1 MVQPRPGLG
10 YAMVA
15 VAATLF
21 AINGTVSKVIL
32 GSGISSGQLTE
43 VRCAGALVGL
53 ALLALVT
60 RPASLRIRIGDLPL
74 LVALGVGLAVVQWS
88 YFFAIHRLD
97 IGIALL
103 LQYVAPILVALWAR
117 FVFHEP
123 VRRRIWA
130 ALALSLAGL
139 TLIVEIW
146 HGGRLSGPGVAACVL
161 AAISYAAY
169 VLTAERGVR
178 RRHPIAL
185 SAWGFFFATIFWSLL
200 APWWNFPGRRIH
212 HDVSLLGNL
221 ASSHVPLWGL
231 MLWMVVLGG
240 IVPFGLIVSALRHIS
255 ATRAGITAMV
265 EPVVAI
271 IVAWAWLGES
281 LEPVQLSGAALTLL
295 GIGLAQTAREK
306 DAQSEA
312 DVPLL
317 GDAGPEQ
324 RLQTAANAD

>member
-1 MVQPRPGLG
+1 MVQPRRPGLG

-21 AINGTVSKVIL
+21 AVNGTVSKVIL
-32 GSGISSGQLTE
+32 GSGISSGQLTA
-43 VRCAGALVGL
+43 VRCAGAFIGL
-53 ALLALVT
+53 TLIAVAMHS
-60 RPASLRIRIGDLPL
+60 RSLRVRSGDLRL
-74 LVALGVGLAVVQWS
+74 LIALGIAVVQWS

-103 LQYVAPILVALWAR
+103 IQYVAPILVALWAR

-146 HGGRLSGPGVAACVL
+146 HGGRLSGPGVAAAVL
-161 AAISYAAY
+161 AAISYATY

-178 RRHPIAL
+178 RRDPVSL
-185 SAWGFFFATIFWSLL
+185 SAWGFLFATIFSSVL
-200 APWWNFPGRRIH
+200 APWWSFPGRRLDDH
-212 HDVSLLGNL
+212 VSLLGNL
-221 ASSHVPLWGL
+221 GSTHVPLWVL

-240 IVPFGLIVSALRHIS
+240 ILPFGLIVSALRHIS
-255 ATRAGITAMV
+255 ATRAGITAML

-271 IVAWAWLGES
+271 VVAWAWLGES
-281 LEPVQLSGAALTLL
+281 LQPVQLSGAALTLL
-295 GIGLAQTAREK
+295 GIGLAQTAR
-306 DAQSEA
+306 
-312 DVPLL
+312 
-317 GDAGPEQ
+317 
-324 RLQTAANAD
+324 